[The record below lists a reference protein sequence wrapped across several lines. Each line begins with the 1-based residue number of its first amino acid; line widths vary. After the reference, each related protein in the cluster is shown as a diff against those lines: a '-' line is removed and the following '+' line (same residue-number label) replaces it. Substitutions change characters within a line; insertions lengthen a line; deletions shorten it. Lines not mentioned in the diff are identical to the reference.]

1 MDAVIERN
9 TLPNSVTLYRMEDA
23 GYIKFLGCNS
33 RSASEIVSFLN
44 SKAGEIISDPGFKST
59 SCVEGLNVFKDDRD
73 VRVNIRA
80 KKGAHAFVTFNKPE
94 SEVILPR
101 GSRLKLISARS
112 FVSPDN
118 GRELIVI
125 DCDLL

>member
-1 MDAVIERN
+1 MI
-9 TLPNSVTLYRMEDA
+9 L
-23 GYIKFLGCNS
+23 
-33 RSASEIVSFLN
+33 
-44 SKAGEIISDPGFKST
+44 SDPGFKST
-59 SCVEGLNVFKDDRD
+59 SCVEGLNVFGDDRD

-80 KKGAHAFVTFNKPE
+80 KKGAHAFVTVNVPE

-112 FVSPDN
+112 LVRPDD
-118 GRELIVI
+118 GRILIVI